1 MGDGGQARVGVLS
14 VPRIYAD
21 GSRECVRVSI
31 MTPRRANWI
40 LVWAVLPF
48 VIWSNHDPHDRLTW
62 WMEVL
67 PVPIGFIALGIAA
80 RRGWRM
86 STLALVWIGIHMVVL
101 LVGGH
106 YTYARVPLGEWA
118 REWFGSERNHY
129 DRLGH
134 LLQGIVPAIV
144 CREILVRN
152 RVFARR
158 GWLNFTVVSFVMAF
172 SACYE
177 LIEWGA
183 AMVSAEAAESFLGT
197 QGDNWDTQKDMFL
210 AGVGCLIMLAVL
222 RPLHD
227 RSIGKLR
234 ESHGYGN

>member
-14 VPRIYAD
+14 VPRIFD
-21 GSRECVRVSI
+21 DTPGSSVSVWI

-48 VIWSNHDPHDRLTW
+48 VIWSNHNPHDRLTW

-86 STLALVWIGIHMVVL
+86 STFALAWIGFHMVVL

-106 YTYARVPLGEWA
+106 YTYARVPLGDWVK
-118 REWFGSERNHY
+118 EWFGSERNHY

-158 GWLNFTVVSFVMAF
+158 GWLNFTVISFVMAF

-210 AGVGCLIMLAVL
+210 AGIGCLIALPVL

-234 ESHGYGN
+234 EPHGHGN